1 MAVFARTVAQVR
13 FECDREAAD
22 HEKKQ
27 AGKSPMANVNKRA
40 KVAEVLIIGAGASG
54 SVAAKHLAEA
64 GVDVVC
70 LEQGPKVDNSE
81 FWGDKPEWELMA
93 QKRWHP
99 NPNVRD
105 LENDYPINTSESDVN
120 PLMYNAVGGSTI
132 LYAAHWQRFMPSDFR
147 VKTLDGFADDWPFT
161 YEDLEP
167 FYDAMDIEMG
177 ISGLAGD
184 PAYPPGKAPP
194 LPPLPIGKI
203 GMKAAAGMNKLGWH
217 WWPGPNAIPS
227 RPYGGRNQCVRRGT
241 CLTGCPDRA
250 KASTDHTH
258 WPSALA
264 NGARLITGAR
274 VREITVNGE
283 GLATG
288 AIYIDRNGRERE
300 QRAEVVIVCCN
311 GVGTPRLLLL
321 SKSANFPDGLANSS
335 GLVGKNLMMHPYA
348 AVTGYFDE
356 PLESWLGP
364 AGQTIQSMQFYE
376 TDAKRGFVRGAKW
389 QVMPSGGPLGMR
401 AAYGGKPLEEAW
413 GANLHRNTRKVFGR
427 AFEWGIIAED
437 LPDESNQVAI
447 DPKLG
452 DSDGIPSP
460 KIIYKNSDNTRKMID
475 FHLARAKEAM
485 LAAGAVD
492 MSVTP
497 LMRDCG
503 WHLMGTARMGVNP
516 KRAVVDPTGRAH
528 DVQNLYI
535 YDGSVFVTSSGFNP
549 TGTICAIALR
559 SVKHLIAQ
567 RRNQRVA
574 A

>member
-1 MAVFARTVAQVR
+1 
-13 FECDREAAD
+13 
-22 HEKKQ
+22 
-27 AGKSPMANVNKRA
+27 
-40 KVAEVLIIGAGASG
+40 
-54 SVAAKHLAEA
+54 
-64 GVDVVC
+64 

-105 LENDYPINTSESDVN
+105 LENDYPVDTSESDVN

-147 VKTLDGFADDWPFT
+147 VKTLDGVADDWPFT

-177 ISGLAGD
+177 VSGLGGD

-203 GMKAAAGMNKLGWH
+203 GMKAAEGMNKLGWH

-227 RPYGGRNQCVRRGT
+227 RPYDGRNQCVRRGT
-241 CLTGCPDRA
+241 CLTGCADRA

-258 WPSALA
+258 WPAALVH
-264 NGARLITGAR
+264 GATLITGAR
-274 VREITVNGE
+274 VREITVNAE

-311 GVGTPRLLLL
+311 GVGTPRLLQL
-321 SKSANFPDGLANSS
+321 SKSARFPDGLANSS

-348 AVTGYFDE
+348 AVSGYFDE

-376 TDAKRGFVRGAKW
+376 TDATRGFVRGAKW

-437 LPDESNQVAI
+437 LPDETNQVVLDA
-447 DPKLG
+447 KLC

-460 KIIYKNSDNTRKMID
+460 KLIYKNSDNTKRLID
-475 FHLARAKEAM
+475 FHLERAKEAT

-503 WHLMGTARMGVNP
+503 WHLMGTARMGVDP
-516 KRAVVDPTGRAH
+516 ERSVVDQWGRAH
-528 DVQNLYI
+528 DVPNLYV

-567 RRNQRVA
+567 RRNQKVA

>member
-1 MAVFARTVAQVR
+1 MQVLAMAVFARTVAQVR
-13 FECDREAAD
+13 LTVIAKQPTT
-22 HEKKQ
+22 KKSQ
-27 AGKSPMANVNKRA
+27 VGKSPMANVNKRA

-54 SVAAKHLAEA
+54 SVAGKHLAEA
-64 GVDVVC
+64 VIDVVC
-70 LEQGPKVDNSE
+70 LEQGPKVDNGE

-105 LENDYPINTSESDVN
+105 LENDYPVDTSESDVN

-177 ISGLAGD
+177 VSGLAGD

-203 GMKAAAGMNKLGWH
+203 GMKAGAGMNKLGWH

-283 GLATG
+283 
-288 AIYIDRNGRERE
+288 
-300 QRAEVVIVCCN
+300 
-311 GVGTPRLLLL
+311 
-321 SKSANFPDGLANSS
+321 
-335 GLVGKNLMMHPYA
+335 
-348 AVTGYFDE
+348 
-356 PLESWLGP
+356 
-364 AGQTIQSMQFYE
+364 
-376 TDAKRGFVRGAKW
+376 
-389 QVMPSGGPLGMR
+389 
-401 AAYGGKPLEEAW
+401 
-413 GANLHRNTRKVFGR
+413 
-427 AFEWGIIAED
+427 
-437 LPDESNQVAI
+437 
-447 DPKLG
+447 
-452 DSDGIPSP
+452 
-460 KIIYKNSDNTRKMID
+460 
-475 FHLARAKEAM
+475 
-485 LAAGAVD
+485 
-492 MSVTP
+492 
-497 LMRDCG
+497 
-503 WHLMGTARMGVNP
+503 
-516 KRAVVDPTGRAH
+516 
-528 DVQNLYI
+528 
-535 YDGSVFVTSSGFNP
+535 
-549 TGTICAIALR
+549 
-559 SVKHLIAQ
+559 
-567 RRNQRVA
+567 
-574 A
+574 

>member
-1 MAVFARTVAQVR
+1 
-13 FECDREAAD
+13 
-22 HEKKQ
+22 
-27 AGKSPMANVNKRA
+27 MANIKKGA
-40 KVAEVLIIGAGASG
+40 KVADVLIIGAGASG

-64 GVDVVC
+64 GIDVVC

-105 LENDYPINTSESDVN
+105 LENDYPVDTSESDVN

-147 VKTLDGFADDWPFT
+147 VKTLDSVANDWPFT

-177 ISGLAGD
+177 VSGLGGD

-203 GMKAAAGMNKLGWH
+203 GMKAAEGMNKLGWH

-227 RPYGGRNQCVRRGT
+227 RPYDGRNQCVRRGT

-264 NGARLITGAR
+264 HGAALITGAR
-274 VREITVNGE
+274 VLEITVNAE

-288 AIYIDRNGRERE
+288 AIYIDRNGRKRE

-321 SKSANFPDGLANSS
+321 SKSARFPDGLANSS

-356 PLESWLGP
+356 SLESWLGP

-376 TDAKRGFVRGAKW
+376 TDAARGFVRGAKW

-437 LPDESNQVAI
+437 LPDETNQVVLDA
-447 DPKLG
+447 KLC
-452 DSDGIPSP
+452 DSDGIPAP
-460 KIIYKNSDNTRKMID
+460 KLIYKKSDNTPKLID
-475 FHLARAKEAM
+475 FHLERAKEAT

-503 WHLMGTARMGVNP
+503 WHLMGTARMGVDP
-516 KRAVVDPTGRAH
+516 KRSVVDQWGRAH
-528 DVQNLYI
+528 EVPNLYV

-567 RRNQRVA
+567 RRNQKVA

>member
-1 MAVFARTVAQVR
+1 
-13 FECDREAAD
+13 
-22 HEKKQ
+22 
-27 AGKSPMANVNKRA
+27 MANVKKDA
-40 KVAEVLIIGAGASG
+40 KIADVLIIGAGASG

-64 GVDVVC
+64 GIDVVC

-105 LENDYPINTSESDVN
+105 LENDYPVDTSESDVN

-147 VKTLDGFADDWPFT
+147 VKTFDGVADNWPFT

-177 ISGLAGD
+177 VSGLGGD

-203 GMKAAAGMNKLGWH
+203 GMKAAQGMNKLGWH

-227 RPYGGRNQCVRRGT
+227 RPYGGQNQCVRRGT

-264 NGARLITGAR
+264 HGATLITGAR
-274 VREITVNGE
+274 VREITLSAE

-288 AIYIDRNGRERE
+288 ANYIDRNGRERE

-321 SKSANFPDGLANSS
+321 SKSARFPDGLANSS

-376 TDAKRGFVRGAKW
+376 TDATRGFVRGAKW

-437 LPDESNQVAI
+437 LPDETNQVVLDA
-447 DPKLG
+447 KLC
-452 DSDGIPSP
+452 DSDGIPAP
-460 KIIYKNSDNTRKMID
+460 KLIYKNSDNTRKLIA
-475 FHLARAKEAM
+475 FHLERAKEAT

-503 WHLMGTARMGVNP
+503 WHLMGTTRMGVDP
-516 KRAVVDPTGRAH
+516 KRSVVDQWGRAH
-528 DVQNLYI
+528 DVPNLYV

-549 TGTICAIALR
+549 TGTICAVALR

-567 RRNQRVA
+567 RHNQKVA